1 MPTKSYFKP
10 TFVLLGCTVLWELLA
25 LRTLPSLLYPWIVA
39 TINLFG
45 FIYAFHDLAGGGVY
59 ALHLDLDL
67 LFCYIRDN
75 AGAALLFAAP
85 RVGRFFSFSRLPRS
99 KGLCDKV
106 LRMVTYGGV
115 VSFFTTFSPHCATWS
130 NTSCVV
136 RRDF

>member
-1 MPTKSYFKP
+1 MPTTNYDSKP
-10 TFVLLGCTVLWELLA
+10 TFVLLGFTVLWELHA
-25 LRTLPSLLYPWIVA
+25 LHFVLRYSTLGLLLR
-39 TINLFG
+39 LFIW
-45 FIYAFHDLAGGGVY
+45 FYSSISRFSRRRCYAFR
-59 ALHLDLDL
+59 LDLVL
-67 LFCYIRDN
+67 LFCYNRDN
-75 AGAALLFAAP
+75 AGAAQLFVAP
-85 RVGRFFSFSRLPRS
+85 WVGRFFSFSRLPRS